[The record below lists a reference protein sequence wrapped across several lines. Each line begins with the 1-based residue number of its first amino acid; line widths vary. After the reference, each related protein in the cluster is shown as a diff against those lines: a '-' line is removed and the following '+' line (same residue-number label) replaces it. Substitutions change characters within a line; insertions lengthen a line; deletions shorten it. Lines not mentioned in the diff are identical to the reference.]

1 MWPLLFL
8 RLFIYLLRLGFYY
21 SVTPRY
27 EAKLSKIS
35 LLDVKQENDMETY
48 TELENT
54 QQGDGLQQEQE
65 PRTYSQEEVE
75 EIVRKRL
82 ARERRRHERET
93 AENSAEKSDREK
105 DLDSRELRLMAKEK
119 LLEAGMPLKLSEV
132 LNYSDEKTLDEA
144 LEMIKTLNPEIP
156 KAWGERH
163 NGHVGM
169 KTDPIR
175 KAMGLDRGKG

>member
-1 MWPLLFL
+1 MWPLPFL
-8 RLFIYLLRLGFYY
+8 RLFIYLLCLGFYY
-21 SVTPRY
+21 SVTPGH

-35 LLDVKQENDMETY
+35 LLDVKQEKDMETY

-54 QQGDGLQQEQE
+54 QQDDGLQQEQE
-65 PRTYSQEEVE
+65 PRTYSQEEVD

-93 AENSAEKSDREK
+93 VENSTEKSDREK

-119 LLEAGMPLKLSEV
+119 LLEAGMPLKLAEV

-144 LEMIKTLNPEIP
+144 LEMIKTLNPETP